1 LSEKGPGLRETPNIV
16 TPGTVRA
23 HAHPRGNERSWE
35 TSCAKSSCQ
44 GCQGYSI
51 HLPSK
56 LPERKEATNRTNT
69 DAGVS
74 KVEKLIETGYE
85 YGPEKPNRP
94 RAKGVDGH
102 LHVIR
107 VGDGS
112 PHFGIRRLVL
122 PLWWMEEKV
131 ARRGE
136 ANKVREVS

>member
-1 LSEKGPGLRETPNIV
+1 MMSVCEPRCHHPPAICQTTL
-16 TPGTVRA
+16 PGTTEC
-23 HAHPRGNERSWE
+23 PRQMGNERSWA
-35 TSCAKSSCQ
+35 TSCARRS
-44 GCQGYSI
+44 CQGYSTRP
-51 HLPSK
+51 PSK
-56 LPERKEATNRTNT
+56 LLEEKDTNRTNS

-74 KVEKLIETGYE
+74 KVQKLIETGYE

-122 PLWWMEEKV
+122 PLWWMEENV
-131 ARRGE
+131 ARQGE
-136 ANKVREVS
+136 ANKVREG

>member
-1 LSEKGPGLRETPNIV
+1 MSEKGPGLRETPNIL

-23 HAHPRGNERSWE
+23 HAHPRGNERSWA
-35 TSCAKSSCQ
+35 TSCAKCSRQ
-44 GCQGYSI
+44 RYST
-51 HLPSK
+51 HPSF
-56 LPERKEATNRTNT
+56 PNFPKEKKGTNRANT
-69 DAGVS
+69 GAGVS

-85 YGPEKPNRP
+85 DGPAKPNRP

-122 PLWWMEEKV
+122 PLWWMEEDA

-136 ANKVREVS
+136 ANKVRDES